1 MLEIEVNDHKDT
13 QKDFRQ
19 LQKDGRPIKNKKC
32 KQKSGAG
39 RPLRDDK
46 EINADSDFLL
56 SFSLYLKTHFHYL
69 SYLIT
74 YLLCFPF
81 SQPNQILH
89 IFQDYTAKQDYI

>member
-1 MLEIEVNDHKDT
+1 MLEIEVNGHKDT

-19 LQKDGRPIKNKKC
+19 LQKDGRPIKNKK
-32 KQKSGAG
+32 SGAG

-46 EINADSDFLL
+46 EIKADSDFLL

-81 SQPNQILH
+81 SQSNKILH
-89 IFQDYTAKQDYI
+89 IFQDYTVKQDYI